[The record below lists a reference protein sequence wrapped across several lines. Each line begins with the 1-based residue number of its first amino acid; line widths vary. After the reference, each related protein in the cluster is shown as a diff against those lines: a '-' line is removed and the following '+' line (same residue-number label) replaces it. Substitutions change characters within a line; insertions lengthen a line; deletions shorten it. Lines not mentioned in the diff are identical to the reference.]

1 MALNNAHYLH
11 KHRKSYV
18 NFLRE
23 IVLTYGAQYKCRAS
37 MINLFGISGSRQ
49 KPVTEDVRWAGALA
63 GAYRD
68 SSEMFPL
75 QHESEIYLQQM
86 QHEQKLAY

>member
-1 MALNNAHYLH
+1 MLTFWERLSW
-11 KHRKSYV
+11 RM
-18 NFLRE
+18 
-23 IVLTYGAQYKCRAS
+23 VLSTSAG
-37 MINLFGISGSRQ
+37 LFGISGSRQ

-86 QHEQKLAY
+86 EHEQKLAY

>member
-1 MALNNAHYLH
+1 
-11 KHRKSYV
+11 
-18 NFLRE
+18 
-23 IVLTYGAQYKCRAS
+23 

-63 GAYRD
+63 GADRD